1 MILLKGSTLDVSSN
15 TGLIITSCSNDDMP
29 IQDQLLIIL
38 FHLPI
43 LLKEAATLQWTFQD
57 KAVVY

>member
-1 MILLKGSTLDVSSN
+1 MTKKGATLDVSSN
-15 TGLIITSCSNDDMP
+15 RVNNHFLFKDDMP
-29 IQDQLLIIL
+29 IQDQTTNYT
-38 FHLPI
+38 HPPI